1 MKTTIAALATAFTL
15 MASGTMIS
23 SAAAQV
29 TGQYKVDGQ
38 NPDGSTY
45 SGTSSVEK
53 TGDTYRI
60 SWNIGGTR
68 YTGTAIGDDDAIAIG
83 YKSGSETGVTLLVKQ
98 GDSYVAVWAYIGAR
112 KLGAEKWTRR

>member
-1 MKTTIAALATAFTL
+1 MKTKIAALAAAFTL
-15 MASGTMIS
+15 MASGAM
-23 SAAAQV
+23 AQV
-29 TGQYKVDGQ
+29 TGQYRVDGQ

-112 KLGAEKWTRR
+112 KLGTEKWTRR